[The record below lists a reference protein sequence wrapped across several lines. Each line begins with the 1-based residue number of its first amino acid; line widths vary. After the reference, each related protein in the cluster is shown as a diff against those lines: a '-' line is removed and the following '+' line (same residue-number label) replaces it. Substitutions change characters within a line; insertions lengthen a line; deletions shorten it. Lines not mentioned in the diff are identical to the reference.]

1 MNEDSLREA
10 FSKYGEVVES
20 KNKNTDLFRVLV
32 YVIAVVCMVLLL
44 T

>member
-20 KNKNTDLFRVLV
+20 KSSDLFRVLV